1 MNMESGEKG
10 RGEIMRK
17 MSKGAVCML
26 CTLLVASG
34 SLLWVMCFQ
43 MAETLQQIIWT
54 HQVIAIEQY
63 ENIETEEEE

>member
-1 MNMESGEKG
+1 
-10 RGEIMRK
+10 